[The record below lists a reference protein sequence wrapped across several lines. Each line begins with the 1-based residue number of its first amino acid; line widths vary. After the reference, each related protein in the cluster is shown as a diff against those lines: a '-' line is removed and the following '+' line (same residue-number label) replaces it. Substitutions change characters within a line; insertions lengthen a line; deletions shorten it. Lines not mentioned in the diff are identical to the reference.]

1 MQKTVDC
8 VDPHDEEGK
17 RNKTAVKLKQ
27 VQYICPIFRFEK
39 QTLYR
44 GRFVLISLLFYFFFS
59 LRCGDQSTVFCII
72 SFKLGEYNLLPSIL
86 TF

>member
-59 LRCGDQSTVFCII
+59 LPAVGISLPFFALYPSNLVNTIFYLVF
-72 SFKLGEYNLLPSIL
+72 
-86 TF
+86 